1 VVVGGGEKQ
10 NPVVK
15 FPQILGAALS
25 ANVFVIIAQSV
36 ANLKSYEL
44 VSTAFICLIFL
55 WNLKDGIDDFKSY
68 ETQKVEGFSLAP
80 TVTFR
85 VISYM
90 LLVVAVMNIDNL
102 ERLIFAMVAYFVT
115 FIVWSLNSIQRRLV
129 LKSNSFEN
137 TERLSRRYRWLGL
150 YGFCVLCCLLF
161 LAKIPILNLIAIL
174 LLLIMFVDDSQHCE
188 TFDNKIN
195 ETL

>member
-1 VVVGGGEKQ
+1 MVTQ

-25 ANVFVIIAQSV
+25 ANVFVIIAQSIV
-36 ANLKSYEL
+36 NLESYEWWKI
-44 VSTAFICLIFL
+44 AFVGLIFL

-68 ETQKVEGFSLAP
+68 ETQKLEGFSLAP

-90 LLVVAVMNIDNL
+90 LLVIAVMNINDLQNL
-102 ERLIFAMVAYFVT
+102 AWAMAAYFVT
-115 FIVWSLNSIQRRLV
+115 FIFWSLNSIRRRLA
-129 LKSNSFEN
+129 LKSKSDEN
-137 TERLSRRYRWLGL
+137 TERLSRRFGWLVL
-150 YGFCVLCCLLF
+150 YGFCTLCCLAMLAELPLLSMSAVVLLFVIF
-161 LAKIPILNLIAIL
+161 LA
-174 LLLIMFVDDSQHCE
+174 DSQHCK
-188 TFDNKIN
+188 TFNNEIN